1 MKPKLNMNYLANLF
15 SVDKWLLKAFIDYWL
30 YLFEAKLSYAIYMIP
45 ANFKILYA
53 RSSIILLFAIVTML
67 QIFSFPGQFAHM
79 RRVGSIELL
88 FEIWLTLLLAIWLFT
103 AQFALLCLWKIVGQ
117 ISLNSIYSNSALKW
131 LDRLVQAF
139 KYALITA
146 ITVFISIALQ
156 ADDPGAPVMLMALTL
171 FISTLFIATSL
182 LRDQLRSKSD

>member
-1 MKPKLNMNYLANLF
+1 
-15 SVDKWLLKAFIDYWL
+15 
-30 YLFEAKLSYAIYMIP
+30 MIST
-45 ANFKILYA
+45 NFKILYA

-139 KYALITA
+139 KYALFTA
-146 ITVFISIALQ
+146 FTVFISIALQ
-156 ADDPGAPVMLMALTL
+156 ADDPGAPVMLIALTL
-171 FISTLFIATSL
+171 FISTLLIATSL

>member
-1 MKPKLNMNYLANLF
+1 MT
-15 SVDKWLLKAFIDYWL
+15 S
-30 YLFEAKLSYAIYMIP
+30 

-117 ISLNSIYSNSALKW
+117 ISLNSIYNNSALKW

-139 KYALITA
+139 KYALIIA
-146 ITVFISIALQ
+146 FTVFISIALE
-156 ADDPGAPVMLMALTL
+156 ADDPGAPVMLIALTL
-171 FISTLFIATSL
+171 FISTLFMATSL

>member
-1 MKPKLNMNYLANLF
+1 MLIMWKIKY
-15 SVDKWLLKAFIDYWL
+15 
-30 YLFEAKLSYAIYMIP
+30 AKLSIV
-45 ANFKILYA
+45 
-53 RSSIILLFAIVTML
+53 LLFAIVTML

-79 RRVGSIELL
+79 RRIGSIELL
-88 FEIWLTLLLAIWLFT
+88 FEIWLTVLLAIWLFT

-117 ISLNSIYSNSALKW
+117 ISINSIYSNSSLKW

-156 ADDPGAPVMLMALTL
+156 ADDPGAPVMLLALTL
-171 FISTLFIATSL
+171 FISTLFVATSL
-182 LRDQLRSKSD
+182 LRDQLRSKND

>member
-1 MKPKLNMNYLANLF
+1 MLIMWKIKY
-15 SVDKWLLKAFIDYWL
+15 
-30 YLFEAKLSYAIYMIP
+30 AKLSIV
-45 ANFKILYA
+45 
-53 RSSIILLFAIVTML
+53 LLFAIVTML

-79 RRVGSIELL
+79 RRIGSIELL

-117 ISLNSIYSNSALKW
+117 ISINSIYSNSSLKW

-139 KYALITA
+139 RYALITA

-156 ADDPGAPVMLMALTL
+156 ADDPGAPVMLLALTL
-171 FISTLFIATSL
+171 FISTLFVATSL
-182 LRDQLRSKSD
+182 LRDQLRSKND

>member
-1 MKPKLNMNYLANLF
+1 MLIMWKIKY
-15 SVDKWLLKAFIDYWL
+15 
-30 YLFEAKLSYAIYMIP
+30 AKLSIV
-45 ANFKILYA
+45 
-53 RSSIILLFAIVTML
+53 LLFAIVTML

-79 RRVGSIELL
+79 RRIGSIELL

-117 ISLNSIYSNSALKW
+117 ISINSIYSNSALKW
-131 LDRLVQAF
+131 LDRLVQAL

-156 ADDPGAPVMLMALTL
+156 ADDPGAPVMLLALTL
-171 FISTLFIATSL
+171 FISTLFVATSL
-182 LRDQLRSKSD
+182 LRDQLRSKND

>member
-1 MKPKLNMNYLANLF
+1 MWKIKY
-15 SVDKWLLKAFIDYWL
+15 
-30 YLFEAKLSYAIYMIP
+30 AKLSIV
-45 ANFKILYA
+45 
-53 RSSIILLFAIVTML
+53 LLFAIVTML

-79 RRVGSIELL
+79 RRIGSIELL

-117 ISLNSIYSNSALKW
+117 ISINSIYSNSSLKW

-156 ADDPGAPVMLMALTL
+156 ADDPGAPVMLLALTL
-171 FISTLFIATSL
+171 FISTLFVTTSL
-182 LRDQLRSKSD
+182 LRDQLRSKND

>member
-1 MKPKLNMNYLANLF
+1 MLIMWKIKY
-15 SVDKWLLKAFIDYWL
+15 
-30 YLFEAKLSYAIYMIP
+30 AKLSIV
-45 ANFKILYA
+45 
-53 RSSIILLFAIVTML
+53 LLFAIVTML

-79 RRVGSIELL
+79 RRIGSIELL

-117 ISLNSIYSNSALKW
+117 ISINSIYSNSSLKW

-156 ADDPGAPVMLMALTL
+156 ADDPGAPVMLLALTL
-171 FISTLFIATSL
+171 FISTLFVATSL
-182 LRDQLRSKSD
+182 LRDQLRSKND

>member
-1 MKPKLNMNYLANLF
+1 MMLIMWKIKY
-15 SVDKWLLKAFIDYWL
+15 
-30 YLFEAKLSYAIYMIP
+30 AKLSIV
-45 ANFKILYA
+45 
-53 RSSIILLFAIVTML
+53 LLFAIVTML

-79 RRVGSIELL
+79 RRIGSIELL

-117 ISLNSIYSNSALKW
+117 ISINSIYSNSSLKW

-156 ADDPGAPVMLMALTL
+156 ADDPGAPVMLLALTL
-171 FISTLFIATSL
+171 FISTLFVATSL
-182 LRDQLRSKSD
+182 LRDQLRSKND

>member
-1 MKPKLNMNYLANLF
+1 MLIMWKIKY
-15 SVDKWLLKAFIDYWL
+15 
-30 YLFEAKLSYAIYMIP
+30 AKLSIV
-45 ANFKILYA
+45 
-53 RSSIILLFAIVTML
+53 LLFAIVTML

-79 RRVGSIELL
+79 RRIGSIELL

-117 ISLNSIYSNSALKW
+117 ISINSIYSNSSLKW

-156 ADDPGAPVMLMALTL
+156 ADDPGAPVMLLALTL
-171 FISTLFIATSL
+171 FISTLFVATSL
-182 LRDQLRSKSD
+182 LRDQLRSKHD

>member
-1 MKPKLNMNYLANLF
+1 
-15 SVDKWLLKAFIDYWL
+15 
-30 YLFEAKLSYAIYMIP
+30 MIS

-117 ISLNSIYSNSALKW
+117 ISLNSIYSSSALKW

-156 ADDPGAPVMLMALTL
+156 ADDPGAPVMLIALTL

>member
-1 MKPKLNMNYLANLF
+1 MWKIKY
-15 SVDKWLLKAFIDYWL
+15 
-30 YLFEAKLSYAIYMIP
+30 AKLS
-45 ANFKILYA
+45 IL
-53 RSSIILLFAIVTML
+53 LLFAMVTML
-67 QIFSFPGQFAHM
+67 QIFSFPGQVAHM
-79 RRVGSIELL
+79 RRVGSIALL
-88 FEIWLTLLLAIWLFT
+88 FEIWLTVLLAIWLFT

-117 ISLNSIYSNSALKW
+117 ISVNSIYSNSALKW

-156 ADDPGAPVMLMALTL
+156 ADDPGAPVMLMVLTL
-171 FISTLFIATSL
+171 FIATLFIATSL

>member
-1 MKPKLNMNYLANLF
+1 MPT
-15 SVDKWLLKAFIDYWL
+15 KWKIRY
-30 YLFEAKLSYAIYMIP
+30 AKLSIV
-45 ANFKILYA
+45 F
-53 RSSIILLFAIVTML
+53 LFAIVTML

-88 FEIWLTLLLAIWLFT
+88 FEIWLTLLLAVWLFT

-117 ISLNSIYSNSALKW
+117 ISLTSIYSSTALKW

-146 ITVFISIALQ
+146 ITVFISIVVQ

-171 FISTLFIATSL
+171 FISTIFIATSL

>member
-1 MKPKLNMNYLANLF
+1 MLIMWKINY
-15 SVDKWLLKAFIDYWL
+15 
-30 YLFEAKLSYAIYMIP
+30 AKLSIV
-45 ANFKILYA
+45 
-53 RSSIILLFAIVTML
+53 LLFAIVTML

-79 RRVGSIELL
+79 RRIGSIELL

-117 ISLNSIYSNSALKW
+117 ISINSIYSNSSLKW

-156 ADDPGAPVMLMALTL
+156 ADDPGAPVMLLALTL
-171 FISTLFIATSL
+171 FISTLFVATSL
-182 LRDQLRSKSD
+182 LRDQLRSKND

>member
-1 MKPKLNMNYLANLF
+1 
-15 SVDKWLLKAFIDYWL
+15 
-30 YLFEAKLSYAIYMIP
+30 MIS

-79 RRVGSIELL
+79 RRVGSIDLL

-117 ISLNSIYSNSALKW
+117 ISINSIYSNSALKW

-146 ITVFISIALQ
+146 ITVFISIVLQ
-156 ADDPGAPVMLMALTL
+156 ADDPGAPVMLLALTL
-171 FISTLFIATSL
+171 FISTLFIATSI

>member
-1 MKPKLNMNYLANLF
+1 
-15 SVDKWLLKAFIDYWL
+15 
-30 YLFEAKLSYAIYMIP
+30 MIS

-156 ADDPGAPVMLMALTL
+156 ADDPGAPVMLLAL
-171 FISTLFIATSL
+171 TLFIATSL

>member
-1 MKPKLNMNYLANLF
+1 
-15 SVDKWLLKAFIDYWL
+15 
-30 YLFEAKLSYAIYMIP
+30 MIP

-53 RSSIILLFAIVTML
+53 RISIILLFAIVTML

-79 RRVGSIELL
+79 RRVGSIELI

-103 AQFALLCLWKIVGQ
+103 AQLALLCLWKIVGQ
-117 ISLNSIYSNSALKW
+117 ISLASIYSSAALKW

-146 ITVFISIALQ
+146 TTVFISIAVQ
-156 ADDPGAPVMLMALTL
+156 ADDPGAPVRLIALTL

-182 LRDQLRSKSD
+182 LRDQLRSMSD

>member
-1 MKPKLNMNYLANLF
+1 
-15 SVDKWLLKAFIDYWL
+15 
-30 YLFEAKLSYAIYMIP
+30 MIS

-79 RRVGSIELL
+79 RRVGSIALL

-117 ISLNSIYSNSALKW
+117 ISLNSIYSSSALKW

-146 ITVFISIALQ
+146 IIVFISIALQ
-156 ADDPGAPVMLMALTL
+156 ADDPGAPVMLIALTL

>member
-1 MKPKLNMNYLANLF
+1 
-15 SVDKWLLKAFIDYWL
+15 
-30 YLFEAKLSYAIYMIP
+30 MIS

-117 ISLNSIYSNSALKW
+117 ISINSIYSNSALKW

-146 ITVFISIALQ
+146 IIVFISIALQ
-156 ADDPGAPVMLMALTL
+156 ADDPGAPVMLIALTL

>member
-1 MKPKLNMNYLANLF
+1 
-15 SVDKWLLKAFIDYWL
+15 
-30 YLFEAKLSYAIYMIP
+30 MIS

-79 RRVGSIELL
+79 RRVGSIDLL

-117 ISLNSIYSNSALKW
+117 ISLNSIYSSSALKW

-146 ITVFISIALQ
+146 FTVFISIALQ
-156 ADDPGAPVMLMALTL
+156 ADDPGAPMMLIALTL

>member
-1 MKPKLNMNYLANLF
+1 
-15 SVDKWLLKAFIDYWL
+15 
-30 YLFEAKLSYAIYMIP
+30 MIS
-45 ANFKILYA
+45 ANFKVLYA
-53 RSSIILLFAIVTML
+53 RTSIILLFAIVTML

-117 ISLNSIYSNSALKW
+117 ISVASIYSNSSLKW

-146 ITVFISIALQ
+146 IIVFISIAVQ

-182 LRDQLRSKSD
+182 LRDQLKSKSD

>member
-1 MKPKLNMNYLANLF
+1 
-15 SVDKWLLKAFIDYWL
+15 
-30 YLFEAKLSYAIYMIP
+30 MIS

-79 RRVGSIELL
+79 RRVGSIDLL

-117 ISLNSIYSNSALKW
+117 ISLNSIYSSSALKW

-146 ITVFISIALQ
+146 ITVFISIALR
-156 ADDPGAPVMLMALTL
+156 ADDPGAPVMLIALTL

>member
-1 MKPKLNMNYLANLF
+1 
-15 SVDKWLLKAFIDYWL
+15 
-30 YLFEAKLSYAIYMIP
+30 MIS

-79 RRVGSIELL
+79 RRVGSIALL

-146 ITVFISIALQ
+146 IIVFISIALQ
-156 ADDPGAPVMLMALTL
+156 ADDPGAPVMLIALTL
-171 FISTLFIATSL
+171 FISTLFMATSL

>member
-1 MKPKLNMNYLANLF
+1 MWKIKY
-15 SVDKWLLKAFIDYWL
+15 
-30 YLFEAKLSYAIYMIP
+30 AKLSIV
-45 ANFKILYA
+45 
-53 RSSIILLFAIVTML
+53 LLFAIVTML

-79 RRVGSIELL
+79 RRIGSIELL

-117 ISLNSIYSNSALKW
+117 ISINSIYSNSALKW
-131 LDRLVQAF
+131 LDRLVQAL

-156 ADDPGAPVMLMALTL
+156 ADDPGAPVMLLALTL
-171 FISTLFIATSL
+171 FISTLFVATSL
-182 LRDQLRSKSD
+182 LRDQLRSKND

>member
-1 MKPKLNMNYLANLF
+1 
-15 SVDKWLLKAFIDYWL
+15 
-30 YLFEAKLSYAIYMIP
+30 MIS

-53 RSSIILLFAIVTML
+53 RSSIILLFSIVTML

-88 FEIWLTLLLAIWLFT
+88 FEIWLTLLLAIWLFA

-146 ITVFISIALQ
+146 ITVFISIA
-156 ADDPGAPVMLMALTL
+156 
-171 FISTLFIATSL
+171 
-182 LRDQLRSKSD
+182 